1 MPDLQKSLAR
11 HQVNRMDLPFDLK
24 NFSKLPFFASLEKFL
39 RKLVQTLTDPFD
51 EDWPENRRTLRDAVN
66 F

>member
-1 MPDLQKSLAR
+1 
-11 HQVNRMDLPFDLK
+11 MDLPFDLK
-24 NFSKLPFFASLEKFL
+24 NFSKLPFFASLEKFMS
-39 RKLVQTLTDPFD
+39 KLVQTLTDPFD